1 MGGVERREPLVV
13 CAQGGGGGSLTH
25 PVRKEQG
32 LGQLD
37 LLLEADLQLP
47 CDVMF

>member
-1 MGGVERREPLVV
+1 MCTR
-13 CAQGGGGGSLTH
+13 QGGPLTH
-25 PVRKEQG
+25 PVRKEQS